1 MEGESELR
9 KRRSLLA
16 SLEQIGRREEEEEV
30 EEFQLPQREDDS
42 GFSVNKCIL
51 GALILLGLGTIFFSG
66 RHITKVKVS
75 FFFFIIISSIIIIII
90 IFFGM
95 LFAFLKNYILMV
107 KA

>member
-1 MEGESELR
+1 MSLERTEKAGEEGESEVR

-16 SLEQIGRREEEEEV
+16 SLEQIGRREEEDEV

-66 RHITKVKVS
+66 RRVTKVNVS
-75 FFFFIIISSIIIIII
+75 FFLFCKFLGSCLPVFKI
-90 IFFGM
+90 IF
-95 LFAFLKNYILMV
+95 
-107 KA
+107 

>member
-1 MEGESELR
+1 MSQERTEKAGEEGESEVR

-66 RHITKVKVS
+66 RHVTKVNLS
-75 FFFFIIISSIIIIII
+75 FFLISFFGKLFACFKI
-90 IFFGM
+90 IF
-95 LFAFLKNYILMV
+95 
-107 KA
+107 